1 MSTHDQK
8 GKLTRVTRSSVHSVY
23 VIVFTVA
30 IYTPAQVVKIV
41 LAIRELERQVKLTN
55 IVCVCCTLLYKA
67 CSYTCKPLLRYIVL

>member
-8 GKLTRVTRSSVHSVY
+8 GKLTRVTRSSVRSVY

-41 LAIRELERQVKLTN
+41 LAIRELERQLTN
-55 IVCVCCTLLYKA
+55 IVCACCTLLYKA